1 MNEKEGI
8 NILPVVG
15 GGSNTDTATAMAM
28 MNNNPWMYLVMLALF
43 GGGNW
48 GFGNRGGVGPGAAA
62 LDIETQNKLN
72 SLQAQIND
80 NNNNQWRIASNVA
93 DDSWHHFVMT
103 VNRTYNNVSLYL
115 DGRLLQN
122 FDADQLG
129 AVSGD
134 MFLGGDGFE
143 GNIDE
148 FTIFEQALPQSLMTS
163 YGSISPTGEEMG
175 LMAYLPFSEMK
186 ENESGILEQVFSV
199 NDQRVFKTSEGD
211 IVEKVQPLITGIT
224 DGTDINDLGDKTQSA
239 PVVDLGQLT
248 KIKFDWAFNNDELM
262 ININMRDWQINKQQM
277 YITVRNVEDLNGN
290 PMVSPV
296 SWTAFVDRNALKW
309 AKRNISIDAIYG
321 PEKDPI
327 TQKINIINHSGKRH
341 QYTIESLADWL
352 SVDEPSGS
360 IDPTNE
366 ISVTFTFSP
375 ELSPGE
381 YCDVVYLTDED
392 GLSEPLHFEYTVE
405 ALPPY
410 DEVDN
415 GKYPLNM
422 SICGQVLFN
431 GAYDIDAGDIV
442 YAFYYNECVGM
453 ATIDVDDASGIS
465 RVYLTVYGNET
476 MNNKPIVFHLWESRT
491 GRLVALATSVDIS
504 FAHGNI
510 YGCGNEEPVIFTDIG
525 SQTQNIDLNTG
536 WSWISFNVDVEEKKS
551 LIKEVMTAAQP
562 WTDGDIIKNPATQQ
576 FVSYS
581 KDMDAFIGMFNAFD
595 YHHMYMVY
603 AKNGNVMRVS
613 GEQLTEDKMTVTLKG
628 NGAWSPL
635 PCLLSETTSITDALA
650 GYYDNATPGDL
661 IKSHDRFAV
670 FSANKHWEGNLKSLR
685 PGEGYLFKRLA
696 QGDVTVPFFN
706 QSYSPK
712 DGLTAKRSY
721 SKSDPTGE
729 AGQTRSVYY
738 NPQAAT
744 NMTMIA
750 AIEGLEDEEMRGL
763 EVYINDE
770 LVGKTEP
777 LSLVGRAGEGL
788 FYAPDSHWGSLEEP
802 LILTP
807 ANKGNAYKIIENNN
821 VLIIRNNEKYDVT
834 GKKL

>member
-1 MNEKEGI
+1 
-8 NILPVVG
+8 
-15 GGSNTDTATAMAM
+15 
-28 MNNNPWMYLVMLALF
+28 
-43 GGGNW
+43 
-48 GFGNRGGVGPGAAA
+48 
-62 LDIETQNKLN
+62 
-72 SLQAQIND
+72 
-80 NNNNQWRIASNVA
+80 
-93 DDSWHHFVMT
+93 
-103 VNRTYNNVSLYL
+103 
-115 DGRLLQN
+115 
-122 FDADQLG
+122 
-129 AVSGD
+129 
-134 MFLGGDGFE
+134 
-143 GNIDE
+143 
-148 FTIFEQALPQSLMTS
+148 
-163 YGSISPTGEEMG
+163 
-175 LMAYLPFSEMK
+175 
-186 ENESGILEQVFSV
+186 
-199 NDQRVFKTSEGD
+199 
-211 IVEKVQPLITGIT
+211 
-224 DGTDINDLGDKTQSA
+224 
-239 PVVDLGQLT
+239 
-248 KIKFDWAFNNDELM
+248 
-262 ININMRDWQINKQQM
+262 MRDWQINKQQM

-321 PEKDPI
+321 PENDPI
-327 TQKINIINHSGKRH
+327 TQKISIINHSGKRH

-431 GAYDIDAGDIV
+431 GAYDIDASDIV

-476 MNNKPIVFHLWESRT
+476 MNNKPIVFQLWESRT
-491 GRLVALATSVDIS
+491 GKLVALATSVDIS

-525 SQTQNIDLNTG
+525 SQTQNIDLDTG

-562 WTDGDIIKNPATQQ
+562 WTDGDIIKNPATKL

-581 KDMDAFIGMFNAFD
+581 KEMDAFIGMFNAFD

-603 AKNGNVMRVS
+603 AKNGNIMRVS
-613 GEQLTEDKMTVTLKG
+613 GEQLTEDMMTVTLKG

-635 PCLLSETTSITDALA
+635 PCLLSETTYITDALA

-685 PGEGYLFKRLA
+685 PGEGYLFRRLA
-696 QGDVTVPFFN
+696 PGDVNVPFYN
-706 QSYSPK
+706 QSVTPQQSPS
-712 DGLTAKRSY
+712 GEAGPSAKRSI
-721 SKSDPTGE
+721 STQDGLSGE
-729 AGQTRSVYY
+729 AGLFT

-770 LVGKTEP
+770 LVGVATP
-777 LSLVGRAGEGL
+777 IANVYFLTIQSNQAGTLDFRTTDGTRLSEKRSVVYE
-788 FYAPDSHWGSLEEP
+788 PDSHWGSLEEP
-802 LILTP
+802 FILTP
-807 ANKGNAYKIIENNN
+807 ANKVNAYKIIENNN